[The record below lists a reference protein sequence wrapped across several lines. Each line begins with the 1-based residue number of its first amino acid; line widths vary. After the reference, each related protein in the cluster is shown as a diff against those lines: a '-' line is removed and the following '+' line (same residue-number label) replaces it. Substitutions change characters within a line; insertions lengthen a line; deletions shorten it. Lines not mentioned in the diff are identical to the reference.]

1 MIGSGGRMRILLL
14 VPLTVAAVGAAACRS
29 PSRDPEATAFQ
40 VPQRDLTLQ
49 QADAPQ
55 VDVASPVELDRAVPV
70 ERHTVIRPQKAR
82 QAARSAALSSPAEPA
97 TADVPVS
104 TPAPGA
110 AAVPASP
117 ASYEPPDPY
126 ALAPGQTVTV
136 LPASSGSAPA
146 PSSTDNRPPDAQRGP
161 SRGVTIRGGGDGGS
175 CGGRG
180 GHPRGGGPGFRG
192 LR

>member
-14 VPLTVAAVGAAACRS
+14 ASLTVAAVGAAACRS

-70 ERHTVIRPQKAR
+70 ERHTRMRPQKAG
-82 QAARSAALSSPAEPA
+82 QPAPGTAPSSLAEPA
-97 TADVPVS
+97 NADVPVS
-104 TPAPGA
+104 TPAPAA

-136 LPASSGSAPA
+136 LPASNGSTPA
-146 PSSTDNRPPDAQRGP
+146 PSTDNGPPDARRGP

-180 GHPRGGGPGFRG
+180 GHPHGGGPGFRG

>member
-1 MIGSGGRMRILLL
+1 MRSLLL
-14 VPLTVAAVGAAACRS
+14 IPLAAAVVGAAACRS
-29 PSRDPEATAFQ
+29 PSPNPEAGQ

-49 QADAPQ
+49 QTDAPQ
-55 VDVASPVELDRAVPV
+55 VEIASPVELARAVPV
-70 ERHTVIRPQKAR
+70 EQRGATHTRKTRRTVRT
-82 QAARSAALSSPAEPA
+82 AAPSPVPA
-97 TADVPVS
+97 PAVADVPVS
-104 TPAPGA
+104 TPAASA

-136 LPASSGSAPA
+136 LPASSGPGAAPA
-146 PSSTDNRPPDAQRGP
+146 STDDRPPDAQRGD
-161 SRGVTIRGGGDGGS
+161 SRGVPIRGGGHGGS

-180 GHPRGGGPGFRG
+180 GHPGASPGFRG

>member
-1 MIGSGGRMRILLL
+1 MRILFL
-14 VPLTVAAVGAAACRS
+14 VPVAIAAVGAAACHS

-49 QADAPQ
+49 QADAPR
-55 VDVASPVELDRAVPV
+55 VDVASPVELDRAVPA
-70 ERHTVIRPQKAR
+70 ERHTGMRPQKAR
-82 QAARSAALSSPAEPA
+82 QAARRTAPSSLAEPP
-97 TADVPVS
+97 TADASVS
-104 TPAPGA
+104 TPALGA

-146 PSSTDNRPPDAQRGP
+146 RSSTDNAPPDAQRGP

-180 GHPRGGGPGFRG
+180 GHPHGGGPGFRG